1 MKIVFISQTGNVANF
16 VGKLGMDA
24 MEVYTGAETIAE
36 PFVLITYTDGNGDVP
51 DVGIDFLADHH
62 EFLRGVVASGNM
74 GWSDTYCLAADVIHE
89 QYGVPIL
96 GKIED
101 DGTDEDVINVRE
113 AITALANTI

>member
-51 DVGIDFLADHH
+51 DVGIDFLADHA

-101 DGTDEDVINVRE
+101 DGTEADVEQVRT
-113 AITALANTI
+113 AIASLVNA